1 MTVFSNTSTQDT
13 KGTVYVVDDDD
24 AIRDSLRWL
33 LEANDYKVELYD
45 SGESFIAKYDPN
57 AIAVLVLDVRMPG
70 MSGLEVQEH
79 LLARKADLP
88 IIFITGHGDV
98 PMAVRA
104 LKKGAV
110 DFIEKPFQQAALKAQ
125 VEHMLNEARERRMKN
140 ERQSLNEALLAK
152 LTPREQQ
159 VLERIVAGRLNKQIA
174 DDLGISIKTV
184 EAHRASIMDKTNSGT
199 VADLMR
205 VVMDTSQPVKFLD
218 GSQAAK

>member
-1 MTVFSNTSTQDT
+1 MNQNLSDFNQDT
-13 KGTVYVVDDDD
+13 PESLGVVYVVDDDE
-24 AIRDSLRWL
+24 AVRDSLKWL
-33 LEANDYKVELYD
+33 LEASSYRVELYD
-45 SGESFIAKYDPN
+45 SGENFLSKYDPN

-79 LLARKADLP
+79 LIARKSDLP

-98 PMAVRA
+98 PMAVNT

-110 DFIEKPFQQAALKAQ
+110 DFVEKPFDQAALKAQ
-125 VEHMLNEARERRMKN
+125 VERMLGEARNRRSEA
-140 ERQSLNEALLAK
+140 ERQSLNEALLGK

-205 VVMDTSQPVKFLD
+205 VVMGTSNPPL
-218 GSQAAK
+218 

>member
-45 SGESFIAKYDPN
+45 SGESFSAKYDPN

-205 VVMDTSQPVKFLD
+205 VVMDTSQPAKFLD

>member
-184 EAHRASIMDKTNSGT
+184 EAHRASIMDKIGRASCRE
-199 VADLMR
+199 R
-205 VVMDTSQPVKFLD
+205 V
-218 GSQAAK
+218 

>member
-1 MTVFSNTSTQDT
+1 M
-13 KGTVYVVDDDD
+13 DDDD

-205 VVMDTSQPVKFLD
+205 VVMDTSQPAKFLD